1 MPNTNIVAPA
11 PVPVVGANPVNRSR
25 RTYFIFAVVGFC
37 LFAATLLTG
46 LAAWGII
53 VAQIPLV
60 TLFIESLFSLAGI
73 ATLAYVGGSS
83 VDYNGGIANMFSRR
97 NPTAVITQPNQYYAP
112 QAAHIQPNQ
121 YYAPQAAHMQPL
133 NNAVPVEDRQ
143 AMG

>member
-1 MPNTNIVAPA
+1 M
-11 PVPVVGANPVNRSR
+11 GASPVNRSR

-53 VAQIPLV
+53 AAQIPLV

-97 NPTAVITQPNQYYAP
+97 DPTAVATQPSQYYA
-112 QAAHIQPNQ
+112 AGDTYTTAEQ
-121 YYAPQAAHMQPL
+121 Y
-133 NNAVPVEDRQ
+133 RS
-143 AMG
+143 G